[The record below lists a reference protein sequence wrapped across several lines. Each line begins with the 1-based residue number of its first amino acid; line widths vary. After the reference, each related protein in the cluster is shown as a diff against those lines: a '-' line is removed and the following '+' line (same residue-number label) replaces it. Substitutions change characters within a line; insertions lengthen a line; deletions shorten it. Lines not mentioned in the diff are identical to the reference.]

1 MMLRILS
8 TSIRQKVGNK
18 MAEYHIGCGAF
29 GIYAG
34 ILNKN
39 KNMWVSKSEVTDEVL
54 SSAFDYLYGNKKE
67 FIAKVDGKEYVMR
80 IVPYKLESEVKE

>member
-1 MMLRILS
+1 MS
-8 TSIRQKVGNK
+8 N
-18 MAEYHIGCGAF
+18 YHVGCGLF

-54 SSAFDYLYGNKKE
+54 SSSFDYLYTNKKE
-67 FIAKVDGKEYVMR
+67 IISEVDGKEYVMR
-80 IVPYKLESEVKE
+80 IVPYKAESED

>member
-1 MMLRILS
+1 MS
-8 TSIRQKVGNK
+8 N
-18 MAEYHIGCGAF
+18 YHVGCGLF

-34 ILNKN
+34 ILNKKGDTWVN
-39 KNMWVSKSEVTDEVL
+39 KSDVTDEVL

-80 IVPYKLESEVKE
+80 IVPYKAESED